1 MKLISVIVPVYNLE
15 QYIVDTIESVL
26 AQTYQHFELIVVD
39 DGSTDRTAEICES
52 FNEPQLKLIRQ
63 KNQGANAARNAGLR
77 AAKGDYIAFL
87 DGDDLWFPEKLAK
100 HIEHLEQ
107 SPEVGISYSQS
118 AFIDEA
124 GEQMGLYQM
133 PKLTDITIRDVLC
146 RNPISN
152 GSCAVLRQE
161 VFEGIKFQDNLDG
174 TQQDFY
180 WDEQLQGSQDL
191 DCWFR
196 IALQTDWKMEGIPEM
211 LTLYRVNSNGL
222 SAKLLKKQ
230 ESWEQVIEKTRE
242 YAPDEVA
249 QWENPARA
257 YHLRYLA
264 RRAVTLRDGMTAVK
278 LAWNAITTYP
288 KMLLE
293 EPKRTGV
300 TVAAA
305 TVLSILP
312 NSVYQQL
319 ENLGMKLLAGRFEKP
334 QVLNYKT

>member
-15 QYIVDTIESVL
+15 QYIVDTIQSVL
-26 AQTYQHFELIVVD
+26 AQTYKHFELIVID

-52 FNEPQLKLIRQ
+52 FDEPKLKLIRQ
-63 KNQGANAARNAGLR
+63 KNKGANAARNAGLR
-77 AAKGDYIAFL
+77 IAQGDYIAFL
-87 DGDDLWFPEKLAK
+87 DGDDLWLPEKLAK

-124 GEQMGLYQM
+124 GNPMGLYQM
-133 PKLTDITIRDVLC
+133 PKLTDITIRDILC

-152 GSCAVLRQE
+152 GSCAVLRKE
-161 VFEGIKFQDNLDG
+161 VFEGIKFQDYLYG
-174 TQQDFY
+174 IQQDFY
-180 WDEQLQGSQDL
+180 WDERLQGSQDL

-196 IALQTDWKMEGIPEM
+196 IALQTDWKMEGIPEI

-230 ESWEQVIEKTRE
+230 ESWEQVIEKTRA
-242 YAPDEVA
+242 YAPDVVA
-249 QWENPARA
+249 RWENPARA

-264 RRAVTLRDGMTAVK
+264 RRAVTLRDGKTALK
-278 LAWNAITTYP
+278 LAWDAIATHP
-288 KMLLE
+288 QMMLE

-300 TVAAA
+300 TLAAA
-305 TVLSILP
+305 TVLSVLP
-312 NSVYQQL
+312 QPVYQQL
-319 ENLGMKLLAGRFEKP
+319 EDLGMKLAGRFQKR
-334 QVLNYKT
+334 QVLQYKT

>member
-15 QYIVDTIESVL
+15 QYIVETIQSVL
-26 AQTYQHFELIVVD
+26 AQTYKHFELIVID
-39 DGSTDRTAEICES
+39 DGSTDKTPEICEE
-52 FNEPQLKLIRQ
+52 FQEPKLKLIRQ
-63 KNQGANAARNAGLR
+63 RNKGANAARNAGVR

-124 GEQMGLYQM
+124 GNPMGLYQM
-133 PKLTDITIRDVLC
+133 PKLTDITVRDVLC

-161 VFEGIKFQDNLDG
+161 VFEGIKFQDDLYG
-174 TQQDFY
+174 TAEDFY
-180 WDEQLQGSQDL
+180 WDERLQGSQDL

-196 IALQTDWKMEGIPEM
+196 IALKTDWKMEGIPEI
-211 LTLYRVNSNGL
+211 LTLYRVNSHGL
-222 SAKLLKKQ
+222 SANLLKKQ
-230 ESWEQVIEKTRE
+230 ESWEQVMEKTRE

-264 RRAVTLRDGMTAVK
+264 RRAVTLRDGMTALK
-278 LAWNAITTYP
+278 LCRQAIATHP
-288 KMLLE
+288 QMVLE

-300 TVAAA
+300 TLVAA
-305 TVLSILP
+305 TILSVLPTPI
-312 NSVYQQL
+312 YQQL
-319 ENLGMKLLAGRFEKP
+319 EDLGMKVGGWFQKRQIF
-334 QVLNYKT
+334 QYKT

>member
-1 MKLISVIVPVYNLE
+1 MKFISVIVPVYNLE
-15 QYIVDTIESVL
+15 QYIVDTIESVF

-52 FNEPQLKLIRQ
+52 FNEPKLKLIRQ

-87 DGDDLWFPEKLAK
+87 DGDDLWLPEKLAK

-152 GSCAVLRQE
+152 GSCAVLRKE

-196 IALQTDWKMEGIPEM
+196 IALQTDWKMEGIPEI
-211 LTLYRVNSNGL
+211 LTLYRLNSNGL

-230 ESWEQVIEKTRE
+230 ESWEQVIEKTRK

-264 RRAVTLRDGMTAVK
+264 RRAVTLRDGRTAVK